1 MAEVVKFVVDASKL
15 NGVLRIA
22 LIGSLTTDKADP
34 KDADLLVTVDD
45 DANLASLAKLSR
57 RIQGRAQSIGRG
69 GEVFLSD
76 ADHAYIGRVC
86 PWRECGAGI
95 RMSCDALNCGRRP
108 YLHDDLATI
117 QLDEV
122 LVRELPV
129 ELWPEVKTKRAVP
142 SDLEE
147 EVLAQL
153 RGNKSAKG

>member
-1 MAEVVKFVVDASKL
+1 MAEVVQFVVDASRL
-15 NGVLRIA
+15 SGVLRIA

-45 DANLASLAKLSR
+45 DASLVPLARLSR

-76 ADHAYIGRVC
+76 TDHGYIGRVC

-117 QLDEV
+117 ELDEV
-122 LVRELPV
+122 LVREPPV
-129 ELWPEVKTKRAVP
+129 ELWPEVKVRRAIP
-142 SDLEE
+142 TDLEK

-153 RGNKSAKG
+153 RGRTSV